1 MDTAFK
7 NVAVIGKYKS
17 LEIVEPLLKLADF
30 LASIGLNVVI
40 DNLTGSHLKRHSYK
54 ELSLPEMGE
63 HVDLAIVMGGDGTLL
78 NVARTL
84 APFKIPLIGV
94 NQGRLGFL
102 TDVSIDTMQ
111 RTISNMLRGEYVTEK
126 RMLLNAGI
134 SREGKHIFDSLAFND
149 VVIHR
154 GNNSSM
160 IECEVLIDG
169 EYLSNQRADGLIV
182 STPTGSTAYALSAGG
197 PILHPSLE
205 AIALVPVSPHNLSN
219 RPIVLKGD
227 AQLEILMHRADE
239 ARVRFD
245 GHTHFDLQ
253 RDDKVSVSRYIEP
266 VCLLHPKGHSYY
278 HTLREKLLWNQML

>member
-1 MDTAFK
+1 MDAQFK
-7 NVAVIGKYKS
+7 NIAVIGKYKS
-17 LEIVEPLLKLADF
+17 LEIAEPLVKLADF
-30 LASIGLNVVI
+30 LTSMGLNVVI
-40 DNLTGSHLKRHSYK
+40 DNLTGSHLKHHTYK
-54 ELSLPEMGE
+54 EVSLPEMGE

-84 APFKIPLIGV
+84 APSGIPLIGV

-111 RTISNMLRGEYVTEK
+111 RTISNMLRGEYVTEE
-126 RMLLNAGI
+126 RMLLSAGI
-134 SREGKHIFDSLAFND
+134 SREGRHIFDSLAFND

-160 IECEVLIDG
+160 IECEVQIDG
-169 EYLSNQRADGLIV
+169 EYLYNQRADGLIV

-197 PILHPSLE
+197 PILHPALDVFE
-205 AIALVPVSPHNLSN
+205 LVPVAPHNLSN

-227 AQLEILMHRADE
+227 STLDILMHRAEE

-253 RDDKVSVSRYIEP
+253 RDDKVTVSRYVEP
-266 VCLLHPKGHSYY
+266 VRLLHPKGHSYY
-278 HTLREKLLWNQML
+278 NTLREKLLWNQPL